1 MTFNAASRTHSSF
14 SESVSISQVKA
25 TEGSRTV
32 SSYVVVPET
41 GQRETVRTTTTTTAV
56 VCGSANKVRGLTGSS
71 ALAGSRTTMLTS
83 AAAIR
88 EYADRNAPA
97 DLCVIV
103 TPLPDGPAVPLI
115 RMLRTRGWQKVVV
128 LSGKA
133 DARAIHATVGAG
145 VRSVIVHQQAEPT
158 PSATQPR
165 AAGILSERELE
176 VLRMVA
182 DGQTNRTVGEHL
194 GLSALTVK
202 SHLARIAR
210 KLGCGDRAEMVAHAI
225 RNGYIA

>member
-1 MTFNAASRTHSSF
+1 MTTF
-14 SESVSISQVKA
+14 
-25 TEGSRTV
+25 
-32 SSYVVVPET
+32 VVVPET
-41 GQRETVRTTTTTTAV
+41 VQRESVRTATTAV
-56 VCGSANKVRGLTGSS
+56 VCGAPARVREVVG
-71 ALAGSRTTMLTS
+71 AAPLAGSHTTLLTS

-115 RMLRTRGWQKVVV
+115 RMLRARGWQRVMV

-133 DARAIHATVGAG
+133 DARAIFATVSAG
-145 VRSVIVHQQAEPT
+145 VRSVIVHQQVEEHVPT
-158 PSATQPR
+158 PV
-165 AAGILSERELE
+165 AGSVVLSERERE

-182 DGQTNRTVGEHL
+182 DGQTNRVVGEHL

-210 KLGCGDRAEMVAHAI
+210 KLGCGDRAEMVATAI
-225 RNGYIA
+225 RGGYIA